1 MSVFRRDEFVRSVQG
16 QSVPGAE
23 VFLCTQPANAT
34 SYPPTP
40 LASIFS
46 DPAGTIPI
54 IQPVITDG
62 FGHCSFYVVA
72 GTYTVVVANNNVIQQ
87 IYPDQLIGSNG
98 VGSVSFET
106 NGIANTDQALL
117 NLKNGTE
124 ITVTSDGI
132 GGVVIDTNVPI
143 PAAVELQTNGSDNT
157 LQTKLNLH
165 SSDAT
170 IILTPDGSGGVDL
183 KGTGSSPSTPFSTE
197 SANVSTQNTDQAG
210 ANLIYLYILPLPRAV
225 SFTKLALDCTS
236 GDNTVTISDVGIYAE
251 NGGLLANIGA
261 QTGITTGLVEQTIVQ
276 GSATLAA
283 GNYIFAVTANANSGG
298 WAFQT
303 GEAQYIGYTYT
314 TITSSTGGGLPASI
328 VVVKSALSHF
338 DGSGAAQFPI
348 IGLIP

>member
-23 VFLCTQPANAT
+23 VFVCTQPANAT
-34 SYPPTP
+34 AFPPTP

-62 FGHCSFYVVA
+62 FGHCAFYVVA

-117 NLKNGTE
+117 NLKDGTE

-143 PAAVELQTNGSDNT
+143 PAAIELQTNSADNT
-157 LQTKLNLH
+157 IQTKLNLKN
-165 SSDAT
+165 SDGT
-170 IILTPDGSGGVDL
+170 VVLVSDGAGGVTL
-183 KGTGSSPSTPFSTE
+183 SSKAAGIAAPFQTRASGSTTGLNNGTNNTIKLLALTIPYAITFTNMAVYSPS
-197 SANVSTQNTDQAG
+197 
-210 ANLIYLYILPLPRAV
+210 
-225 SFTKLALDCTS
+225 
-236 GDNTVTISDVGIYAE
+236 GDVADLNDWGIYDLSG
-251 NGGLLANIGA
+251 NLLANVGPQLLTSSALSDIV
-261 QTGITTGLVEQTIVQ
+261 ITQ
-276 GSATLAA
+276 GSVTLQA
-283 GNYIFAVTANANSGG
+283 GTYLFAFTSNVTS
-298 WAFQT
+298 
-303 GEAQYIGYTYT
+303 AQIQVSETNTIYVPYT
-314 TITSSTGGGLPASI
+314 TITTSSGGTLPPTIVPVAGTITYSTGDLTSGLPTLLLHS
-328 VVVKSALSHF
+328 
-338 DGSGAAQFPI
+338 
-348 IGLIP
+348 